1 MAMQARYKRMLEG
14 MKKNAKKKRRN
25 SKRAQKWFVYM
36 LNCAD
41 QTLYTGITNDME
53 RRFKT
58 HSAGKGARYTRARL
72 PLEVVYRETCA
83 TRTDAMVRECAVKA
97 LPRKSK
103 LKLAGKFQKKA
114 ARSKYPKSKVVY
126 G

>member
-1 MAMQARYKRMLEG
+1 MQARYKRMLAG

-36 LNCAD
+36 LHCAD
-41 QTLYTGITNDME
+41 QTLYTGITNNME

-58 HSAGKGARYTRARL
+58 HAAGKGARYTRTRL
-72 PLEVVYRETCA
+72 PLAVVYRETCA

-114 ARSKYPKSKVVY
+114 TRAKLRMRKTAH

>member
-72 PLEVVYRETCA
+72 PLEVVY
-83 TRTDAMVRECAVKA
+83 AV
-97 LPRKSK
+97 P
-103 LKLAGKFQKKA
+103 
-114 ARSKYPKSKVVY
+114 
-126 G
+126 